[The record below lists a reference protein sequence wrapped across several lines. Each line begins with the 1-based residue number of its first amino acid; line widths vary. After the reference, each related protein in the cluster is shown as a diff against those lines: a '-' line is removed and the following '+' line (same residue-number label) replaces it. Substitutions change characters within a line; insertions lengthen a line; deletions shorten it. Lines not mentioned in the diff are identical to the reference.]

1 MSDQLGKWVVGPMLG
16 EGGFSQVRLGTH
28 ERDGRKVALKI
39 LEKKPGN
46 SVNSTERKQVESEI
60 DAMKKITHKNVI
72 QLVDF
77 TLDMVYKKKNIILVV
92 LELAP
97 GGELF
102 EYLSFTGA
110 FEEPLARSY
119 FHQLVEG
126 LNAAHEVSICHRDLK
141 PENLLMDAD
150 FQLKI
155 ADFGFAHVM
164 KGQGK
169 LYTECGT
176 TGYMAPEM
184 ISQKGEGYDG
194 SKVDVWAIGVI
205 LFILIAGFP
214 PYQRP
219 SKTDWWFHKLC
230 AKKFDRFWMA
240 HTRTAYFSD
249 DCKDLINK
257 IFAVD
262 PKQRIS
268 LPDIMKHQWYQ
279 GTTLDAD
286 ALKKTLSK
294 RKEVVDS
301 ENRKIKMEAQ
311 QEQNSVGFGEGTC
324 RAIGDEEGTVED
336 AESDVLPESGP
347 ASIILAQDEVEHEE
361 EENNGDEVDLGEG
374 MGDMSMGMGE
384 DENKAE
390 ALEYDPLKVVFTK
403 FDCKGTA
410 DDVNDGLLD
419 CWDKLGINYETS
431 ENFLHTCNV
440 DMFGG
445 KIHFVAQIFKRK
457 GNENISV
464 VEVQRRGNAKRSEF
478 NQLYGGI
485 RNEMNNYALKQKKDV
500 NEDTVKEDI
509 VNEDTVKEDIVKDT
523 EEPKEP
529 VVQDS

>member
-1 MSDQLGKWVVGPMLG
+1 MTEQLGKWIVGPLLG

-28 ERDGRKVALKI
+28 EKDGREVALKI
-39 LEKKPGN
+39 LEKKSGN

-72 QLVDF
+72 QMVDF
-77 TLDMVYKKKNIILVV
+77 TLDMVYKKKNVILVV

-141 PENLLMDAD
+141 PENLLMDAN

-155 ADFGFAHVM
+155 ADFGFAHAM
-164 KGQGK
+164 KGQNK

-184 ISQKGEGYDG
+184 INQKGEGYDG

-214 PYQRP
+214 PYQVP
-219 SKTDWWFHKLC
+219 AVSDWWFKQLMR
-230 AKKFDRFWMA
+230 KKFDLFWMA

-249 DCKDLINK
+249 GCKDLINK
-257 IFAVD
+257 IFAGN
-262 PKQRIS
+262 PKERIS
-268 LPDIMKHQWYQ
+268 ISGIMKHQWYQ
-279 GTTLDAD
+279 GTTLGAD

-301 ENRKIKMEAQ
+301 ENRKLKIEQRKE
-311 QEQNSVGFGEGTC
+311 QESGGYGEDTC
-324 RAIGDEEGTVED
+324 RAIGDEENTVED
-336 AESDVLPESGP
+336 TESDALPESSP
-347 ASIILAQDEVEHEE
+347 TSFILAQDEIEHEE
-361 EENNGDEVDLGEG
+361 QQEDDEQPGSMMDKTLDDMDL
-374 MGDMSMGMGE
+374 DKD
-384 DENKAE
+384 DENKSD

-403 FDCKGTA
+403 FDCKGTP
-410 DDVNDGLLD
+410 DEVNDGLLD
-419 CWDKLGINYETS
+419 CFDKLAKPGTFSYEAS
-431 ENFLHTCNV
+431 EHYFYTCEA
-440 DMFGG
+440 DLFQG
-445 KIHFVAQIFKRK
+445 KLQFVAQIFKRK
-457 GNENISV
+457 GSEDISV
-464 VEVQRRGNAKRSEF
+464 VECKRRGGGKRNEF
-478 NQLYGGI
+478 NQYYAGI
-485 RNEMNNYALKQKKDV
+485 RKEMNPYALKQKI
-500 NEDTVKEDI
+500 VKEDK
-509 VNEDTVKEDIVKDT
+509 VDDGEQS
-523 EEPKEP
+523 EEP
-529 VVQDS
+529 VTQDS

>member
-1 MSDQLGKWVVGPMLG
+1 MSDQLGKWRVGPMLG
-16 EGGFSQVRLGTH
+16 EGGFSQVRLGIH

-77 TLDMVYKKKNIILVV
+77 SLDMTYKKKNIILVV

-126 LNAAHEVSICHRDLK
+126 LHAAHEVSICHRDLK
-141 PENLLMDAD
+141 PENLLLDAN

-155 ADFGFAHVM
+155 ADFGFAHAM

-184 ISQKGEGYDG
+184 LSQKGEGYDG

-205 LFILIAGFP
+205 LFICIAGFP

-230 AKKFDRFWMA
+230 AKKFDRFWAA
-240 HTRTAYFSD
+240 HTRTAYFSN

-262 PKQRIS
+262 PTQRIS
-268 LPDIMKHQWYQ
+268 LSGIMKHKWYQ
-279 GTTLDAD
+279 GNTLDAD
-286 ALKKTLSK
+286 ALKKTLAK
-294 RKEVVDS
+294 RKEIVDS
-301 ENRKIKMEAQ
+301 ENRKIKMQAQ
-311 QEQNSVGFGEGTC
+311 EDQNSVGFGEGTC
-324 RAIGDEEGTVED
+324 RAIGDEESTVED
-336 AESDVLPESGP
+336 AESDDLPESGP
-347 ASIILAQDEVEHEE
+347 ASLILIQDEVEHEE

-374 MGDMSMGMGE
+374 MGDMGLGE
-384 DENKAE
+384 DDENKGE
-390 ALEYDPLKVVFTK
+390 ALDYDPLKVVFTK

-410 DDVNDGLLD
+410 DEVNDGLLD
-419 CWDKLGINYETS
+419 CLDKLKVNYETS
-431 ENFLHTCNV
+431 DNYLYTCDV

-485 RNEMNNYALKQKKDV
+485 RNEMNNYALKQTKKD
-500 NEDTVKEDI
+500 TG
-509 VNEDTVKEDIVKDT
+509 KEDIVKDT